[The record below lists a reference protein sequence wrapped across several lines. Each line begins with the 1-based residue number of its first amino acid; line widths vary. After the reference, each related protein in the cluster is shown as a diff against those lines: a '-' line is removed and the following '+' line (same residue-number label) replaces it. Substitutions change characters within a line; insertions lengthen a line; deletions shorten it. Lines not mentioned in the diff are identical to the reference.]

1 MIPIN
6 IDGVNLSQLAA
17 AFGCQVGKFPFTYLG
32 LPVGTTRPKMVDL
45 LPLVD
50 CMERRLTASSC
61 FLSQGGK
68 LQLLNSVISYL
79 PIYFLCSL
87 HIPIGIIK
95 QLERIQRQCLWRK
108 YGQDSGKSLA
118 AWDLVCRP
126 KNKGGLGIL
135 NLQLQNQALLM
146 KHLKKFY
153 NKEEVPWV
161 TLIWNSYYHQRV
173 PHATELCGS
182 FWWRD
187 VAKYMDSFV
196 AVSKIQIGPGDSVL
210 LWQDQWIEQMNRPLA
225 NKFARL
231 FSYAKDPLIS
241 VQEVLGTTELT
252 ELFNLP
258 LSAQAYEELME
269 LTLILQNHTSQLASD
284 CWTWRHSSKDT

>member
-1 MIPIN
+1 MLVIKEALQKFSKSTGLDINYSKSSMIPIN
-6 IDGVNLSQLAA
+6 IDETRHSLLAVV
-17 AFGCQVGKFPFTYLG
+17 FGCQVGKLPFTYLG
-32 LPVGTTRPKMVDL
+32 LPVGTTRPKMVDF

-61 FLSQGGK
+61 FLTQGGK
-68 LQLLNSVISYL
+68 LQLLNSVISSM

-87 HIPIGIIK
+87 QVPIGIIK

-108 YGQDSGKSLA
+108 YGKDSGKSLA
-118 AWDLVCRP
+118 AWELVCRP

-187 VAKYMDSFV
+187 IAKHMDSFV
-196 AVSKIQIGPGDSVL
+196 VVSNIQIGPGIMCYYGMISG
-210 LWQDQWIEQMNRPLA
+210 WI
-225 NKFARL
+225 
-231 FSYAKDPLIS
+231 I
-241 VQEVLGTTELT
+241 
-252 ELFNLP
+252 
-258 LSAQAYEELME
+258 
-269 LTLILQNHTSQLASD
+269 
-284 CWTWRHSSKDT
+284 